1 VTRAGRVACGRGS
14 APLQC
19 LSVGLLPR
27 SGPGRAGVFARGLV
41 AGAAGAVA
49 MDSVQFA
56 RYRRGGGRRPVRD
69 WEFTVEVDD
78 WSQAPATAQIGRQII
93 EGVARRPWPVERA
106 GVTNNVVHWG
116 YCMAWGAVFGLV
128 QASRRGRRPRA
139 WHGLPLGATVWLSS
153 YVIMPLAGLYRP
165 IWEYDVPVLA
175 KDLGDHLAY
184 GTGVSVAYRLVAGG
198 PGR

>member
-1 VTRAGRVACGRGS
+1 M
-14 APLQC
+14 
-19 LSVGLLPR
+19 GLLAR

-184 GTGVSVAYRLVAGG
+184 GTGVSVAYRLLAGG
-198 PGR
+198 PGRS